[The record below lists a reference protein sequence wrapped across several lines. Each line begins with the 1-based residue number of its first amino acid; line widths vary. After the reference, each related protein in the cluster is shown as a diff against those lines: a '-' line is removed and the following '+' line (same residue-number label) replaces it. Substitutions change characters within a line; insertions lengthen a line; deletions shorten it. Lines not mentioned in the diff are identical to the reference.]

1 VAGPDRR
8 PGDVPPGR
16 WRHLPA
22 LLVAVL
28 FTVPLLFMVAG
39 SLRPTGP
46 PPTSIDLLPDE
57 LAFGN
62 YARAV
67 ELVDLPRYA
76 LNSLIVVAVAVP
88 LTVVVASWAG
98 FAMARLSGRTAA
110 LAVGLTLVALMVPTT
125 ALMVPRFTM
134 FRTVGLT
141 DTFIPLWAPSL
152 IGTSPFYVLLF
163 FWSFRRLPPELFE
176 ACRLE
181 GITPL
186 TTWWKVA
193 IPLARPVTVAVAVLA
208 FSFTWSN
215 FLDPLIYLS
224 DERMYT
230 LPLGLRA
237 LAQVDPSNVPL
248 LLAGAT
254 AATAPVVIAFLYVQR
269 FFLRA
274 HRGWLSA

>member
-1 VAGPDRR
+1 
-8 PGDVPPGR
+8 
-16 WRHLPA
+16 
-22 LLVAVL
+22 VL
-28 FTVPLLFMVAG
+28 FTLPLLFMVAG

-46 PPTSIDLLPDE
+46 PPTTIDLVPE
-57 LAFGN
+57 EVAFGN

-88 LTVVVASWAG
+88 LTVLVASWAG
-98 FAMARLSGRTAA
+98 FAMARLSGRAA
-110 LAVGLTLVALMVPTT
+110 AAVVGLTLVALMVPTT
-125 ALMVPRFTM
+125 ALMVPRFAM

-141 DTFIPLWAPSL
+141 DTFLPLIAPSL

-163 FWSFRRLPPELFE
+163 YWSFRRLPSELFE
-176 ACRLE
+176 ASRLE
-181 GITPL
+181 GVTPL

-193 IPLARPVTVAVAVLA
+193 MPLARPVTVAVGVLA

-215 FLDPLIYLS
+215 FLDPVIYLS

-237 LAQVDPSNVPL
+237 LAEVDPSNVPL

-254 AATAPVVIAFLYVQR
+254 AATAPVVVAFLYVQR
-269 FFLRA
+269 FFLRP

>member
-1 VAGPDRR
+1 MV
-8 PGDVPPGR
+8 
-16 WRHLPA
+16 
-22 LLVAVL
+22 
-28 FTVPLLFMVAG
+28 FTLPLLFMVTG

-46 PPTSIDLLPDE
+46 PPTTIDLVPGE

-76 LNSLIVVAVAVP
+76 MNSLIVVTVAVP
-88 LTVVVASWAG
+88 LTVLVASWAG
-98 FAMARLSGRTAA
+98 FAMARLSGRAA
-110 LAVGLTLVALMVPTT
+110 AFAVGITLVALMVPTT
-125 ALMVPRFTM
+125 ALMVPRFAM

-141 DTFIPLWAPSL
+141 DTFLPLIAPSL

-163 FWSFRRLPPELFE
+163 YWSFRRLPSELFE
-176 ACRLE
+176 ASRLE
-181 GITPL
+181 GVAPL

-193 IPLARPVTVAVAVLA
+193 MPLARPVTVAVGVLA

-224 DERMYT
+224 NERMYT

-237 LAQVDPSNVPL
+237 LAEVDPSNVPL

-254 AATAPVVIAFLYVQR
+254 AATAPVVVAFLYVQR
-269 FFLRA
+269 FFLRP